1 MKTTGLTRDRIE
13 ELLVKSNID
22 GQRRGE
28 TFTLQDQF
36 IDVANAWAVLI
47 K

>member
-1 MKTTGLTRDRIE
+1 MKTTGLSKDRIE
-13 ELLVKSNID
+13 ELLVKANID

-28 TFTLQDQF
+28 TFTLQEF
-36 IDVANAWAVLI
+36 ADVANAWATLI

>member
-1 MKTTGLTRDRIE
+1 MKTTGLSKEEIE
-13 ELLVKSNID
+13 MILEKANID

-28 TFTLQDQF
+28 TFSLQEF
-36 IDVANAWAVLI
+36 ADVANAWHSI